1 MSSSNRAVFRQG
13 MEKTTWRPNVVTY
26 TTLIDAYSRR
36 GRWEEAADMFD
47 RMQKE
52 GRRPNMVTYTCLLN
66 AYGAAKMMD
75 KAEDV
80 IKEMTKAVGKA
91 VPWRFLYHDGRGLF
105 TLLSLSFGFESVLVR
120 HCGLNALVDYL

>member
-1 MSSSNRAVFRQG
+1 

-36 GRWEEAADMFD
+36 GRWEEAAEMFE
-47 RMQKE
+47 RMKKE

-80 IKEMTKAVGKA
+80 VEEMTKAVRKA
-91 VPWRFLYHDGRGLF
+91 VLWRFLFCDGRVVSTAVF
-105 TLLSLSFGFESVLVR
+105 VFCSR
-120 HCGLNALVDYL
+120 RCGG